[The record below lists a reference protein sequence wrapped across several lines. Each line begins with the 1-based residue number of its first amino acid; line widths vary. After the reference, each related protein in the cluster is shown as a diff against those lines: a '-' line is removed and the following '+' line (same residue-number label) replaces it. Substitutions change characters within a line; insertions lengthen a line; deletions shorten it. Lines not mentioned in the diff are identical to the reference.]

1 MSSFKG
7 DQRYRSHVDDAPYD
21 SPSSE
26 EHEEELVTP
35 PVKYFHTFVEEWYEE
50 IERMYTAYVD
60 TGREVFG
67 GAFFQL
73 GTIADF
79 AAHIWQFTQPGELR
93 TLSRRPGKSTNEP
106 LDRWTWSSSTLPI
119 Q

>member
-21 SPSSE
+21 SPHSE
-26 EHEEELVTP
+26 EHEEEPVRP
-35 PVKYFHTFVEEWYEE
+35 PIKYFHTFVDEWYPELE
-50 IERMYTAYVD
+50 HMYNDYLKG
-60 TGREVFG
+60 GREVFG

-79 AAHIWQFTQPGELR
+79 AAHIWQFTQPGQLR
-93 TLSRRPGKSTNEP
+93 TLSR
-106 LDRWTWSSSTLPI
+106 PI
-119 Q
+119 AIVPT